1 LCTSVEIRMERPVP
15 VQVGGDL
22 QDGLRARLRVEMA
35 DKPVR
40 VLA

>member
-1 LCTSVEIRMERPVP
+1 MP

-22 QDGLRARLRVEMA
+22 SDGKRSRLRVEMS